1 MVLRL
6 ARYKSVVSKPTEG
19 QLKSVDGNLGQSTFN
34 CVLERAVLEIEM
46 CSVCYLLV
54 DKQC

>member
-19 QLKSVDGNLGQSTFN
+19 QLKSVDGNLGQSTGGV
-34 CVLERAVLEIEM
+34 CRACCIGDRDVL
-46 CSVCYLLV
+46 CYLLV